1 MINYLLFSF
10 FCAIT
15 SAYINTRNLIQILF
29 YENQN
34 LNFAIS
40 TIFYQIKVRTTHHKF
55 YIIKN
60 FNESDEKNHN
70 PNCPY
75 MPDHPYRIV
84 ISGGS
89 GSDKTNVL
97 LNLIKH

>member
-1 MINYLLFSF
+1 MKIKILISRFQQF
-10 FCAIT
+10 F
-15 SAYINTRNLIQILF
+15 
-29 YENQN
+29 
-34 LNFAIS
+34 
-40 TIFYQIKVRTTHHKF
+40 IKLKLEQRHDKF
-55 YIIKN
+55 YIIKK

-84 ISGGS
+84 IIGGS